1 MNDPAQMTVSI
12 IWAVV
17 VGGSLMAALAARR
30 LPIGRTIR
38 MASAWIVI
46 FALVYAVSL
55 FRHDLSAV
63 WQRAR
68 DDVSGTRS
76 ATVVGQETIVRRD
89 DDGHYRI
96 TGRINGRD
104 LTFLIDTGASVTVID
119 RTDADRIGLTINPAM
134 PRQRMITAGGEIAV
148 EVANPVTL
156 DIGSIRRTGFV
167 PWVGGATDGTNVLG
181 VDWLNQL
188 SSWRVEGG
196 SLYLVP

>member
-1 MNDPAQMTVSI
+1 MNDPGQMAVSI

-17 VGGSLMAALAARR
+17 VGGTLIASLLTRR

-38 MASAWIVI
+38 MAAAWVVI
-46 FALVYAVSL
+46 FAVVYAGSL
-55 FRHDLSAV
+55 YRQDISAV
-63 WQRAR
+63 WQRVR

-76 ATVVGQETIVRRD
+76 ATIVGQETVVRRD

-104 LTFLIDTGASVTVID
+104 VTFLIDTGASVTVID
-119 RTDADRIGLTINPAM
+119 RAEADRLGLTVDPTM

-148 EVANPVTL
+148 AVANPINL
-156 DIGSIRRTGFV
+156 EIGTIRRANFV
-167 PWVGGATDGTNVLG
+167 PWIGGEADGTNVLG

-196 SLYLVP
+196 SLFLTP